1 MPKKYVKK
9 PKPRILPSGF
19 LKVNPEDPW
28 FMRKLFKM
36 MIRCAGAIDR
46 TLRLCHIR
54 KKDFYLALK
63 KYPKFKSEYEK
74 TRDYAI
80 EIAVDEC
87 IRRAVEGILKPIF
100 YQGKL
105 VGAEKVY
112 SDYLLCKLLAA
123 YRSNWRYPKEV
134 EVLASI
140 PYNPVPIAVDF
151 KESDIKSD
159 AKDQDL

>member
-9 PKPRILPSGF
+9 RKPRFLLSGF

-28 FMRKLFKM
+28 FMGKLFKM
-36 MIRCAGAIDR
+36 MIRCAGAIGT
-46 TLRLCHIR
+46 TLRLCRIN
-54 KKDFYLALK
+54 KKDFYLAIK
-63 KYPKFKSEYEK
+63 RDPKFKAEYERM
-74 TRDYAI
+74 RDYSI
-80 EIAVDEC
+80 GIAEDEA
-87 IRRAVEGILKPIF
+87 IRRSVDGIEKPVF
-100 YQGKL
+100 YKGEI
-105 VGAEKVY
+105 VGYTREF

-159 AKDQDL
+159 AEEDEP